1 MVGDHDL
8 GASALRWKFSEECN
22 VSLPSFEPGGWSA
35 CGQPMDGVV
44 LRNCTVL
51 QQCLLHRL
59 NRIKSMVQ
67 LISLSFLFPLVVF
80 AFSFPLLALQYVSL
94 PFPFQILLTYHS
106 IRKVHDT
113 GQVDGATSV

>member
-1 MVGDHDL
+1 MEVQRGMQ
-8 GASALRWKFSEECN
+8 C
-22 VSLPSFEPGGWSA
+22 VPSFFGTWRMVSMWPTNGRGCIA
-35 CGQPMDGVV
+35 K
-44 LRNCTVL
+44 
-51 QQCLLHRL
+51 LHSIATML
-59 NRIKSMVQ
+59 VASPEQDQIHGATHF
-67 LISLSFLFPLVVF
+67 LSFLFPLVVF